1 MREHLITR
9 SGPSVEPITLA
20 DAKLYVRQTES
31 FDDSLITSLIAAARQ
46 YAEMVTRRALIAQR
60 LSYLLDSFPRPGLNV
75 GSANWYGPQWGIN
88 PGPMTVLSP
97 DGFTGY
103 EIFLPMP
110 PTIAIEAIKYVDT
123 NGALQTL
130 DPTQYQFV
138 PSEKA
143 LLVPT
148 FGTVW
153 PQTQDQK
160 AAVEVQFIGGFAAP
174 LTANAGA
181 DTITAP
187 LQPSLQVGNTLRLS
201 NIGGALPAPLQL
213 LTDYYVR
220 SVVSSGVYTL
230 SATSGGALID
240 ITDAGTGQSFIG
252 AVPDGIL
259 AWMKVRV
266 STLYDNR
273 EEVAILTRGKIE
285 LLPYVDNL
293 LDPFRVLEF

>member
-1 MREHLITR
+1 MREHLVLR
-9 SGPSVEPITLA
+9 SGSTAEPIALA
-20 DAKLYVRQTES
+20 DAKLQVRQTET
-31 FDDSLITSLIAAARQ
+31 FDDVLLSALIAAARQ
-46 YAEMVTRRALIAQR
+46 FAETVTRRAFIAQR
-60 LSYLLDSFPRPGLNV
+60 WTYLLDQFPRPGFNV

-110 PTIAIEAIKYVDT
+110 PTIAIEAVKYVDT

-143 LLVPT
+143 LLMPS

-174 LTANAGA
+174 LTADSTA
-181 DTITAP
+181 DTISAP
-187 LQPSLQVGNTLRLS
+187 LWPSLVVGSILRVS
-201 NIGGALPAPLQL
+201 NIGGGGVLPTPLIAA
-213 LTDYYVR
+213 TDYYVR

-230 SATSGGALID
+230 SATSGGSLID
-240 ITDAGTGQSFIG
+240 I
-252 AVPDGIL
+252 
-259 AWMKVRV
+259 
-266 STLYDNR
+266 
-273 EEVAILTRGKIE
+273 
-285 LLPYVDNL
+285 
-293 LDPFRVLEF
+293 